1 MLAEA
6 VMFDVFATLRFDR
19 RRKDARA

>member
-6 VMFDVFATLRFDR
+6 IMFDVFATLRFDR

>member
-6 VMFDVFATLRFDR
+6 VMFDVFAMLRFDR
-19 RRKDARA
+19 RRKGARA

>member
-1 MLAEA
+1 MVAEA
-6 VMFDVFATLRFDR
+6 IMFDVFATLRFDR